1 MQPMV
6 TKKIR
11 PQGQIGSYFRVIT
24 GTDADNTP
32 EILIYGY
39 IGQEDWWDTE
49 AETNLTDIEVV
60 KAIRDLEKSNSRIN
74 IRINSPGGS
83 VMHGDPIITAIRNS
97 KSEIHTYVDGMAAS
111 MAFDIWI
118 SGHKRHVGINSKL
131 MTHATSSF
139 EWGTAKRM
147 RQCADMLDKF
157 DDTAIATFS
166 AVTGMEE
173 TEVRE
178 RFYDYEDHWMT
189 AKEAVELGLVA
200 EIDNYQTQQAVEEPE
215 KMSFRQLLV
224 AATRVAMPDPTEE
237 EEQEEENEKEGAKPE
252 NNWRVALMP
261 HLLIQSQI
269 KI

>member
-1 MQPMV
+1 
-6 TKKIR
+6 
-11 PQGQIGSYFRVIT
+11 
-24 GTDADNTP
+24 
-32 EILIYGY
+32 
-39 IGQEDWWDTE
+39 
-49 AETNLTDIEVV
+49 
-60 KAIRDLEKSNSRIN
+60 
-74 IRINSPGGS
+74 
-83 VMHGDPIITAIRNS
+83 
-97 KSEIHTYVDGMAAS
+97 MAAS

-178 RFYDYEDHWMT
+178 RFYDYEDHWLT
-189 AKEAVELGLVA
+189 AKEAVDLGLVA
-200 EIDNYQTQQAVEEPE
+200 EIDNYQAVQAVEEPE
-215 KMSFRQLLV
+215 KMSFRQLLA

>member
-1 MQPMV
+1 MV

-11 PQGQIGSYFRVIT
+11 PQGQTGSYFRVIT

-39 IGQEDWWDTE
+39 IGQEDWWDDE

-60 KAIRDLEKSNSRIN
+60 KAIRDLEKNNSRIN

-97 KSEIHTYVDGMAAS
+97 KREIHTYVDGMAAS
-111 MAFDIWI
+111 MAFDIWVC
-118 SGHKRHVGINSKL
+118 GHKRHVGINSKL
-131 MTHATSSF
+131 MVHSTGSF
-139 EWGTAKRM
+139 EFGNAKQM

-157 DDTAIATFS
+157 DDAAVDTFS
-166 AVTGMEE
+166 AATGMSE

-178 RFYDYEDHWMT
+178 RFYNYDDHWLT
-189 AKEAVELGLVA
+189 AKGALELGLVA

-224 AATRVAMPDPTEE
+224 AATRVAMPDLTPEE
-237 EEQEEENEKEGAKPE
+237 EAEDENEKEGAKPE

-269 KI
+269 KN